1 MKKQPNADASAP
13 SVEVLTTVIEQLRQT
28 VHEQSKMIEELNRT
42 ISALKES
49 NVTLVSELRRQIDE
63 LKLTVKNKEEE
74 VALLQKKLFAPRS
87 EKNRQC
93 EGQMSLAD
101 FGLFNEAEQEATVK
115 VIEKDDGTVV
125 IREHTR
131 KKRATHEEIMK
142 TLPVKERIIDIEED
156 LRNCPNCEGPLEYV
170 GKEYLRDE
178 VEIIPRQ
185 AVRYKVY
192 KAVYKCPGCEDE
204 PDQPTIFKPVYIP
217 LMEHSYLT
225 PSFAAYLLYA
235 KFVLHMPFYRQ
246 ERDWEQLGLKISRAT
261 MANWTIYT
269 GISLFL
275 PVVNRLWELLMK
287 RDLIHCDET
296 RVQVLHE
303 DGRKATTQ
311 SYMWLACSGNDGLP
325 KIIYYRYT
333 PTRGGANAVK
343 LLADFEGTYLICDGY
358 QGYNAVVKFH
368 KDLIRCGCWAHLRR
382 KLADAI
388 PTKDGKEIPGSP
400 AIEGRNLI
408 DKLFLV
414 ESILSGRS
422 PEERTRIRKELEVPI
437 LNSFWEWLDKQK
449 PVSGSR
455 FAAAVYYAKNQK
467 PVMENYLLDGRIAL
481 SNAIAENNVRDFAVG
496 RRNWLFS
503 ASVNGATAS
512 AAIFS
517 LIETAKANN
526 LRVRPYL
533 KEVITYMRDHA
544 NANGSERIDVDPIL
558 PWSDEMQRRFA
569 LSNPIE
575 EEGIQEHIYVSAVTC
590 SHSPDPVELH

>member
-1 MKKQPNADASAP
+1 MKKQLNADTSAT
-13 SVEVLTTVIEQLRQT
+13 SVEVLTVLIEQLQKT
-28 VHEQSKMIEELNRT
+28 VLEQSKMIGELNRT

-63 LKLTVKNKEEE
+63 LKLTVRNKDEEI
-74 VALLQKKLFAPRS
+74 ALLQKKLFAPRS

-93 EGQMSLAD
+93 EGQMNLAD
-101 FGLFNEAEQEATVK
+101 FGFFNEAEQEATVK
-115 VIEKDDGTVV
+115 VVEKDDATVV

-156 LRNCPNCEGPLEYV
+156 LRNCPNCAGPLEYV
-170 GKEYLRDE
+170 GKEFLRDE

-185 AVRYKVY
+185 AILYKVY

-204 PDQPTIFKPVYIP
+204 PNQPTIFKPAYTP
-217 LMEHSYLT
+217 LMDHSYLT
-225 PSFAAYLLYA
+225 PSFAASLLYA

-246 ERDWEQLGLKISRAT
+246 EHDWEQLGLKISRAT

-269 GISLFL
+269 GINLFL

-303 DGRKATTQ
+303 EGRKATTQ

-333 PTRGGANAVK
+333 PTRSGVNAVK

-358 QGYNAVVKFH
+358 QGYNAAVKFH

-382 KLADAI
+382 KFTDAI
-388 PTKDGKEIPGSP
+388 PTKDGEEIPGSP
-400 AIEGRNLI
+400 AVEGRNLI

-414 ESILSGRS
+414 ESILSEKS
-422 PEERTRIRKELEVPI
+422 PEERTRTRKKLEVPI
-437 LNSFWEWLDKQK
+437 LNSFWEWLEKQK

-455 FAAAVYYAKNQK
+455 FAAAVNYAKNQK

-503 ASVNGATAS
+503 ASADGAAAS

-517 LIETAKANN
+517 LIETAKANT
-526 LRVRPYL
+526 LRIRPYL
-533 KEVITYMRDHA
+533 KEVITYMRDHT
-544 NANGSERIDVDPIL
+544 NANGSERVDVDPIL

-575 EEGIQEHIYVSAVTC
+575 EEGVQEHIYVSAVTC
-590 SHSPDPVELH
+590 SHSPDPVKLH

>member
-1 MKKQPNADASAP
+1 MKRQPNADASAP
-13 SVEVLTTVIEQLRQT
+13 SVEVLSTVIEQLRKT
-28 VHEQSKMIEELNRT
+28 VLDQSKMIGDLQKV
-42 ISALKES
+42 ISSMKED
-49 NVTLVSELRRQIDE
+49 NLLLVSELRRQIDE
-63 LKLTVKNKEEE
+63 LTLTIRNKEEE
-74 VALLQKKLFAPRS
+74 IALLRKKLFAPRS
-87 EKNRQC
+87 EKQKQC

-101 FGLFNEAEQEATVK
+101 FGLFNEAEKEATVK
-115 VIEKDDGTVV
+115 AVEKDNGTIVV
-125 IREHTR
+125 KEHTR

-142 TLPVKERIIDIEED
+142 TLPVKERFIDIKED
-156 LRNCPNCEGPLEYV
+156 LRNCPNCDEPLVYV
-170 GKEYLRDE
+170 GKEFVRDE

-185 AVRYKVY
+185 AILYKVY
-192 KAVYKCPGCEDE
+192 KAVYKCAGCEDE
-204 PDQPTIFKPVYIP
+204 PEKPTIFKPAYTP

-269 GISLFL
+269 GLNLFR

-333 PTRGGANAVK
+333 PTRAGSNAVK

-358 QGYNAVVKFH
+358 QGYNAAVKIH

-382 KLADAI
+382 KLVDAI
-388 PTKDGKEIPGSP
+388 PTKDGEEIPGSP
-400 AIEGRNLI
+400 AIEGRNLV

-414 ESILSGRS
+414 ESILSDKD
-422 PEERTRIRKELEVPI
+422 PEERTRVRKDLEVPI

-455 FAAAVYYAKNQK
+455 FAAAVNYARNQK

-503 ASVNGATAS
+503 ASADGAAAS
-512 AAIFS
+512 ALIFS
-517 LIETAKANN
+517 LIETAKANS

-533 KEVITYMRDHA
+533 KEVITYMRDHV
-544 NANGSERIDVDPIL
+544 NANGSERVDVDPIL

-569 LSNPIE
+569 LSSPIE
-575 EEGIQEHIYVSAVTC
+575 EEGVQEHVYVSAVTC

>member
-1 MKKQPNADASAP
+1 MC
-13 SVEVLTTVIEQLRQT
+13 
-28 VHEQSKMIEELNRT
+28 
-42 ISALKES
+42 LKES
-49 NVTLVSELRRQIDE
+49 NVTLVSELRRRIDE
-63 LKLTVKNKEEE
+63 LELTVRNKEEE
-74 VALLQKKLFAPRS
+74 IALLQKKLFAPRS

-125 IREHTR
+125 IKEHTR

-156 LRNCPNCEGPLEYV
+156 LRNCPNCDGPLEYV

-185 AVRYKVY
+185 AIRYKVY
-192 KAVYKCPGCEDE
+192 KAVYKCPSCEDE

-217 LMEHSYLT
+217 LMDHSYLT

-269 GISLFL
+269 GINLFL
-275 PVVNRLWELLMK
+275 PVVDRLWELLMK
-287 RDLIHCDET
+287 RDLLHCDET

-333 PTRGGANAVK
+333 PTRAGANAVK

-388 PTKDGKEIPGSP
+388 PTKDGEEIPGSP

-414 ESILSGRS
+414 ESILSDRS

-455 FAAAVYYAKNQK
+455 FAAAVNYAKNQK

-526 LRVRPYL
+526 LRIRPYL

-544 NANGSERIDVDPIL
+544 NGSERVDVDPIL

-569 LSNPIE
+569 LSSQIE
-575 EEGIQEHIYVSAVTC
+575 EEGIQEHVYVSAVTC

>member
-1 MKKQPNADASAP
+1 MKKQSNADASAT
-13 SVEVLTTVIEQLRQT
+13 SVEVLKTVIEQLRQT
-28 VHEQSKMIEELNRT
+28 VLEQSKMIEELNRT

-49 NVTLVSELRRQIDE
+49 NVTLVSELRRRIDE
-63 LKLTVKNKEEE
+63 LELTVRNKEEE
-74 VALLQKKLFAPRS
+74 IALLQKKLFAPRS

-125 IREHTR
+125 IKEHTR

-156 LRNCPNCEGPLEYV
+156 LRNCPNCDGPLEYV

-185 AVRYKVY
+185 AIRYKVY
-192 KAVYKCPGCEDE
+192 KAVYKCPSCEDE

-217 LMEHSYLT
+217 LMDHSYLT

-269 GISLFL
+269 GINLFL
-275 PVVNRLWELLMK
+275 PVVDRLWELLMK
-287 RDLIHCDET
+287 RDLLHCDET

-333 PTRGGANAVK
+333 PTRAGANAVK

-388 PTKDGKEIPGSP
+388 PTKDGEEIPGSP

-414 ESILSGRS
+414 ESILSDKS
-422 PEERTRIRKELEVPI
+422 PEERTRIRQELEVPI
-437 LNSFWEWLDKQK
+437 LKSFWEWLDKQK

-455 FAAAVYYAKNQK
+455 FAAAVNYAKNQK

-544 NANGSERIDVDPIL
+544 NGSERVDVDPIL

-569 LSNPIE
+569 LSSQIE
-575 EEGIQEHIYVSAVTC
+575 EEGIQEHVYVSAVTC

>member
-42 ISALKES
+42 ICALKES

-63 LKLTVKNKEEE
+63 LKLAVRNKEEE
-74 VALLQKKLFAPRS
+74 IALLKKKLFAPHS
-87 EKNRQC
+87 EKNKQC

-125 IREHTR
+125 IKEHTR

-156 LRNCPNCEGPLEYV
+156 LRNCPNCDGPLEYV

-185 AVRYKVY
+185 AIRYKVY
-192 KAVYKCPGCEDE
+192 KAVYKCPSCEDE

-217 LMEHSYLT
+217 LMDHSYLT

-269 GISLFL
+269 GINLFL
-275 PVVNRLWELLMK
+275 PVVDRLWELLMK
-287 RDLIHCDET
+287 RDLLHCDET

-333 PTRGGANAVK
+333 PTRAGANAVK

-388 PTKDGKEIPGSP
+388 PTKDGEEIPGSP

-408 DKLFLV
+408 DKLFLA
-414 ESILSGRS
+414 ESVLSDKS

-455 FAAAVYYAKNQK
+455 FAAAVNYAKNQK

-503 ASVNGATAS
+503 ASVDGATAS
-512 AAIFS
+512 AVIFS

-533 KEVITYMRDHA
+533 KEVITYMRDHV
-544 NANGSERIDVDPIL
+544 NANGSERVDVDPIL

-569 LSNPIE
+569 LSNPID
-575 EEGIQEHIYVSAVTC
+575 EEGVQEHVYVSAVTC